1 MPLIKRKPVLLHPLP
16 SLSSVLQPL
25 PTNGHVD
32 PSVPPGPSPAPSS
45 PPKGKV
51 KKESTPAETDEA
63 PPATSAMPPDG
74 KDDDEQL
81 SKLLSVFRG
90 EFADGATTAKGRR
103 PGTMILT
110 GQVFADDKTNGVKEE
125 DAVSATPAGSWKI
138 HDRDCWYIEETGE
151 IFTDYE
157 SYSTR
162 RAFYA
167 QPLFQCDVSG
177 KSSMSYLGALA
188 NERREVRQ
196 LHTRFPRQ
204 LKKAVLT
211 AVQFQIEGKLENLAD
226 KIFERFVNR
235 FYDDEKVFVDVE
247 GDKYLARIVK
257 TFPPRSLPSAPP
269 SPVRNLGSSPL
280 PYHPFAADLTVSL
293 EEVNQQDDPMKYFY
307 SVRLIQEGTS
317 QGISTAHS
325 SNDANGHS
333 NGGEDDGRGEKWAS
347 SVMEVQADKIS
358 RDRINFSRA
367 MLKRFIRDCVE
378 RDAAV
383 YSPWMIKPPIARRY
397 GLPVEMPPEV
407 RERIQ
412 RYREQQMD
420 KRKREREERLGITHP
435 TVSEAEVEE
444 EKEKPK
450 TKKQR
455 LAEEKKLKEEAAA
468 LEEENKRKKPVKY
481 PAEDLLVEYSGDR
494 DAAAGRIEA
503 RPAPGRTLPFGDQ
516 FERFLM
522 TWSFLNVM
530 GKPLGISP
538 FPLDDFEQSLYHN
551 DPWTSPAPLMTE
563 IHAVLLNS
571 LIRDLAA
578 GSPPVRPLAAC
589 GITKESSDEDY
600 WEGTRGATTE
610 TLRPIAIPLSQSWST
625 RELSTRDGRK
635 GWELTLIGCLWE
647 RASLDTLPD
656 YLDNILHLTFE
667 DKPAPTRP
675 TWSTGPPQ
683 STGHGLIPAKPDKR
697 YSTLHHTH
705 KLNIIAFLAELAAQ
719 TQAVREFLE
728 ESTTALTEVRKDQ
741 VEVRREIR
749 RIHAELEA
757 LEPKEKPEDVEG
769 ETNGNDH
776 GDVEGDDVNMEVKQ
790 ERGES
795 IDLSINGHINGTAS
809 NTERDE
815 LEDTPMLEDD
825 ISMSSQD
832 QSHSRHG
839 SEEPGPKIQSR
850 VARRNAMAA
859 KAASRAEEEA
869 NRTAVANAQ
878 REEAKI
884 KRLEGTVKSAE
895 KRRLTEEEEMYLVK
909 LHGLEHD
916 FRSHLY
922 TLRARPMGMD
932 RFGNKLWWMDGL
944 GSAPLLNE
952 VGKVMVGTGR
962 VYLQGAEDLEVEY
975 HRVTAGEVSV
985 EEVEERRKKEEGEG
999 RLGPGEW
1006 GVYDTPEQLAA
1017 FTSWLNPKG
1026 IRELPLLKQ
1035 LRQWTPDI
1043 QAAMHRRRILA
1054 GLENSTE
1061 DEPIRRVRSS
1071 RRGGDED
1078 KDGYLNWRNRRA

>member
-1 MPLIKRKPVLLHPLP
+1 
-16 SLSSVLQPL
+16 
-25 PTNGHVD
+25 
-32 PSVPPGPSPAPSS
+32 
-45 PPKGKV
+45 
-51 KKESTPAETDEA
+51 
-63 PPATSAMPPDG
+63 
-74 KDDDEQL
+74 
-81 SKLLSVFRG
+81 
-90 EFADGATTAKGRR
+90 
-103 PGTMILT
+103 MILT

-347 SVMEVQADKIS
+347 MVNSDKSS

-578 GSPPVRPLAAC
+578 G
-589 GITKESSDEDY
+589 
-600 WEGTRGATTE
+600 TRGATTE

-795 IDLSINGHINGTAS
+795 IDLSIN
-809 NTERDE
+809 
-815 LEDTPMLEDD
+815 
-825 ISMSSQD
+825 
-832 QSHSRHG
+832 
-839 SEEPGPKIQSR
+839 
-850 VARRNAMAA
+850 
-859 KAASRAEEEA
+859 A

-884 KRLEGTVKSAE
+884 RRLEGTVKSAE

-1078 KDGYLNWRNRRA
+1078 KDGYLNWRVSIFPLIPFSFSQSRLRNDYLQRASSHIPGTSMSPFGWYTVCSPSGYPI